1 MEKISPKLTEIA
13 DELNKHIIAV
23 RGALELAEESA
34 PSELQELLS
43 KAIER
48 MDTMQKLFYEM
59 FAVLQQLCEK
69 MDEIKTAK
77 QPPPSP

>member
-1 MEKISPKLTEIA
+1 MEKINSRLMEIS

-34 PSELQELLS
+34 STELQELLS

-48 MDTMQKLFYEM
+48 MDTIQKLSHEIFG
-59 FAVLQQLCEK
+59 VLQQVFEK
-69 MDEIKTAK
+69 MDEIKK
-77 QPPPSP
+77 SK